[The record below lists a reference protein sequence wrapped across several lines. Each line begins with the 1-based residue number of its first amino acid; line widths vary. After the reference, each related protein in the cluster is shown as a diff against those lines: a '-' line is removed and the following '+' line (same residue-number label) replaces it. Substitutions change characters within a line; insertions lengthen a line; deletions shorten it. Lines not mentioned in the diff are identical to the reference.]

1 MSVLRRICVVTG
13 SRAEYGLL
21 SWVMKAI
28 AAHPALQLQIIVT
41 GMHLSPEF
49 GLTYRQIEADGF
61 VIDAKVEMLLSGDT
75 PTAVAKSVGLGV
87 IGFADAYARLAPDVV
102 VVLGDRFEIL
112 AAAQSAALLRIPIA
126 HIHGGETSEGA
137 VDEGIR
143 HAVTKLSTWHF
154 VAAEA
159 YRKRVVQLGEHPD
172 RVFNVGAPGLDSLAY
187 LPLLSRAE
195 LETELSMALAS
206 PLLLVTYHPATLG
219 DVPPREAVERLLAAL
234 DRFPHASIVFTYPN
248 ADAGGREIVA
258 RLKAYEASHA
268 GRVKGFTSLGQ
279 LRYLS
284 LLVQADAVVG
294 NSSSALIEAPAAR
307 TATVDIGPRQR
318 GRLKAA
324 SVLEADE
331 DADDIAAR
339 IAEALSPDFQS
350 TLTTVESLYGRGGAS
365 QRIVD
370 ELARLRPV
378 MAKAF
383 FDIEHVY

>member
-1 MSVLRRICVVTG
+1 MSAQRKICVVTG

-21 SWVMKAI
+21 HWVMKAI
-28 AAHPALQLQIIVT
+28 VAHPALQLQVIAT

-49 GLTYRQIEADGF
+49 GLTYHQIEADGF

-75 PTAVAKSVGLGV
+75 ATAVAKSVGLGV
-87 IGFADAYARLAPDVV
+87 IGFADAYARLTPDVV

-112 AAAQSAALLRIPIA
+112 AAAQSAALARIPIA

-172 RVFNVGAPGLDSLAY
+172 RVFNVGAPGLDSLAC
-187 LPLLSRAE
+187 LPLLSLAE
-195 LETELSMALAS
+195 LEVELSMKLGS

-219 DVPPREAVERLLAAL
+219 DVPPGEAVERLLAAL
-234 DRFPHASIVFTYPN
+234 DRFPAASVVFTYPN

-258 RLKAYEASHA
+258 RLKAYEARHA

-284 LLVQADAVVG
+284 LLVQADVVVG

-307 TATVDIGPRQR
+307 TATVDVGPRQR

-324 SVLEADE
+324 SVLEAAENADE
-331 DADDIAAR
+331 IAAR
-339 IAEALSPDFQS
+339 IAEGLSPDFQAS
-350 TLTTVESLYGRGGAS
+350 LATVESLYGHGGAS
-365 QRIVD
+365 QRIVE
-370 ELARLRPV
+370 ELVRLRPV
-378 MAKAF
+378 AAKAF
-383 FDIEHVY
+383 FDIEHGY

>member
-1 MSVLRRICVVTG
+1 MNAPRRICVVTG

-21 SWVMKAI
+21 FWVMKEI
-28 AAHPALQLQIIVT
+28 AEHPSLTLQIIAT

-61 VIDAKVEMLLSGDT
+61 NIDAKVEMLLSADT
-75 PTAVAKSVGLGV
+75 TTAVAKSVGLGM

-112 AAAQSAALLRIPIA
+112 AATQSAALARIPIA

-143 HAVTKLSTWHF
+143 HAVTKFSSWHF

-159 YRKRVVQLGEHPD
+159 YRKRVVQLGECPD
-172 RVFNVGAPGLDSLAY
+172 KVFNVGAPGLDNLVR
-187 LPLLSRAE
+187 LPLLTREE
-195 LETELSMALAS
+195 LEIELGMSLGS

-219 DVPPREAVERLLAAL
+219 DVPPVEAVDRLLAAL
-234 DRFPHASIVFTYPN
+234 ERFSQATVVFTYPN

-258 RLKAYEASHA
+258 RLRDFESRHPGKT
-268 GRVKGFTSLGQ
+268 KGFTSLGQ

-284 LLVQADAVVG
+284 LLVQADVVVG

-307 TATVDIGPRQR
+307 TASVDIGPRQR

-324 SVLEADE
+324 SVLEAAE
-331 DADDIAAR
+331 EIEAIAAK
-339 IAEALSPDFQS
+339 IAQALSPEFQS
-350 TLTTVESLYGRGGAS
+350 SLGLVESLYGQGGAS
-365 QRIVD
+365 QQIVD
-370 ELARLRPV
+370 KLACLDAPE
-378 MAKAF
+378 AKSF
-383 FDIEHVY
+383 FDIQHGF

>member
-1 MSVLRRICVVTG
+1 MSTPRRICVVTG

-21 SWVMKAI
+21 YWVMKAI
-28 AAHPALQLQIIVT
+28 IAHPALQLQIIAT

-61 VIDAKVEMLLSGDT
+61 VIDAKIETLLSGDT

-87 IGFADAYARLAPDVV
+87 IGFADAFARLAPDVV

-112 AAAQSAALLRIPIA
+112 AAAQSAALARIPIA
-126 HIHGGETSEGA
+126 HIHGGETTEGA

-143 HAVTKLSTWHF
+143 HAVSKLSTWHF

-172 RVFNVGAPGLDSLAY
+172 RVFNVGAPGLDSLAG
-187 LPLLSRAE
+187 LPLLSRDQLEAE
-195 LETELSMALAS
+195 LAMTLGS

-219 DVPPREAVERLLAAL
+219 EVPPGEAVERLLTAL
-234 DRFPHASIVFTYPN
+234 DRFPAASVVFTYPN
-248 ADAGGREIVA
+248 ADSGGREIVA
-258 RLKAYEASHA
+258 RLKAYEARHQ
-268 GRVKGFTSLGQ
+268 GRVKGFNSLGQ
-279 LRYLS
+279 RRYLS
-284 LLVQADAVVG
+284 LLVEADVVVG

-324 SVLEADE
+324 SVLEAAE
-331 DADDIAAR
+331 NTDDIAAR
-339 IAEALSPDFQS
+339 IAVALSPDFQAS
-350 TLTTVESLYGRGGAS
+350 LAEVESLYGQGGAS
-365 QRIVD
+365 QRIID
-370 ELARLRPV
+370 QLLSLRPV
-378 MAKAF
+378 AAKAF
-383 FDIEHVY
+383 FDIEHGY

>member
-1 MSVLRRICVVTG
+1 MNAPRRICVVTG

-21 SWVMKAI
+21 FWVMKTVAE
-28 AAHPALQLQIIVT
+28 HPALALQIVAT

-49 GLTYRQIEADGF
+49 GLTYQQIEADGF
-61 VIDAKVEMLLSGDT
+61 QIDAKVEMLLSADT
-75 PTAVAKSVGLGV
+75 PTAVAKSVGLGM

-112 AAAQSAALLRIPIA
+112 AATQSATLARIPIA

-143 HAVTKLSTWHF
+143 HAVTKFSSWHF

-159 YRKRVVQLGEHPD
+159 YRKRVVQMGEHPD
-172 RVFNVGAPGLDSLAY
+172 KVFNVGAPGLDNLAK
-187 LPLLSRAE
+187 LPLLTREE
-195 LETELSMALAS
+195 LETDLGISLGS

-219 DVPPREAVERLLAAL
+219 DIRPVEAVDRLLAAL
-234 DRFPHASIVFTYPN
+234 ERFPQATVVFTYPN

-258 RLKAYEASHA
+258 RLRDFEGRHPGKA
-268 GRVKGFTSLGQ
+268 KGFTSLGQ

-284 LLVQADAVVG
+284 LLVQADVVVG

-307 TATVDIGPRQR
+307 TASVDIGPRQR

-324 SVLEADE
+324 SVLEAPE
-331 DADDIAAR
+331 EAEG
-339 IAEALSPDFQS
+339 IAEKIAQALSPEFQAS
-350 TLTTVESLYGRGGAS
+350 LDRVESLYGHVGAS

-370 ELARLRPV
+370 KLACLAVPK
-378 MAKAF
+378 AKSF
-383 FDIEHVY
+383 FDIQHGF